1 MVAPEVITLGCRLN
15 AFESEIMRQLGRNSG
30 LDNAVII
37 NTCAV
42 TAEAERQARQMI
54 RRARRDNP
62 NAKVIVT
69 GCAAQLSPE
78 RYGAMP
84 EVDRVIGNSEK
95 LDATTFETWSATDQ
109 KVRVTD
115 IMTVR
120 ETVPHL
126 VEGFEGRARAFVQIQ
141 QGCDHRCTFCI
152 IPFAR
157 GPNRSVGM
165 GHLVDQVSKLV
176 DQGFKEI
183 VLTGVDICS
192 YGDDLPGQP
201 RLGDMVGKLLAA
213 APGLARLR
221 LSSLDPAAM
230 DDRLFDLIAD
240 EPRLMSHLHLSL
252 QAMDDMVL
260 KRMKRRHTR
269 EDGIAVV
276 ERIRQARPGTAI
288 GADLIAGFPTETDE
302 MFKNTLKTVKGLGL
316 SHLHVFPYSGRE
328 GTPAAKI
335 PGVSADVIK
344 ARAAVLRDT
353 GRAELAKL
361 CASQVGSIARVLIEN
376 AGEGHSEH
384 YIPVSVKGA
393 AEPGSIFDVRIEEF
407 TETGLKGVT
416 I

>member
-1 MVAPEVITLGCRLN
+1 
-15 AFESEIMRQLGRNSG
+15 
-30 LDNAVII
+30 
-37 NTCAV
+37 
-42 TAEAERQARQMI
+42 
-54 RRARRDNP
+54 
-62 NAKVIVT
+62 
-69 GCAAQLSPE
+69 
-78 RYGAMP
+78 
-84 EVDRVIGNSEK
+84 
-95 LDATTFETWSATDQ
+95 TWSANDE

-115 IMTVR
+115 IMTVQ

-126 VEGFEGRARAFVQIQ
+126 IEGFEGRARAFVQIQ

-165 GHLVDQVSKLV
+165 GHLVDQFSKLV
-176 DQGFKEI
+176 DQGFKEV

-192 YGDDLPGQP
+192 YGDDLPGRP
-201 RLGDMVGKLLAA
+201 RLGDMVAKLLAA

-269 EDGIAVV
+269 EDGVAVV
-276 ERIRQARPGTAI
+276 ERIRQARPGAAI
-288 GADLIAGFPTETDE
+288 GADLIVGFPTETDE
-302 MFKNTLKTVKGLGL
+302 MFKNTLKAVKSLRL
-316 SHLHVFPYSGRE
+316 SHLHVFPYSVRK
-328 GTPAAKI
+328 GTPAAKM

-344 ARAAVLRDT
+344 ARSAVLRET
-353 GRAELAKL
+353 GHAELTKL

-393 AEPGSIFDVRIEEF
+393 TEPGTIFDVRIEEF
-407 TETGLKGVT
+407 TKTGLKGVT